1 MNHKNKL
8 DITTR
13 TIADIGIINLHG
25 FLDAHT
31 APLFEES
38 IERHIE
44 NKTFKIIVNLNQLNY
59 ISSAGLGIFM
69 SFIEEIREN
78 NGDLRLCELSQ
89 KVFNIFDLLGFPL
102 LFQIFD
108 NEQEAIASFADVQ
121 NSNN

>member
-8 DITTR
+8 EITTR
-13 TIADIGIINLHG
+13 TITDIGIINLHG

-38 IERHIE
+38 IQRYIE
-44 NKTFKIIVNLNQLNY
+44 NKTYKIIVNLNELNY
-59 ISSAGLGIFM
+59 ISSAGLGVFM

-89 KVFNIFDLLGFPL
+89 KVFTIFDLLGFPL

-108 NEQEAIASFADVQ
+108 NEQKAIGSFTD
-121 NSNN
+121 NDISKN